1 MINSLSD
8 TVELN
13 NGTKIPGLGL
23 GVFQISEKDA
33 PGVVKNAIV
42 NGYRLIDT
50 AAIYGNEIG
59 TGKGIK
65 EGLKAA
71 NLSREDLFITSKVW
85 NSHLTYDETI
95 AEFNASL
102 DRLDLD
108 YLDLFLI
115 HWPGSDA
122 FEDSWKA
129 LEELYAVGKIKAIGV
144 SNFQIQHLEKLFTFA
159 KVIPAINQIELH
171 PKLSQLE
178 LRKYSE
184 SKDIKI
190 QAWSPLMQGK
200 LLSNPIIESIAT
212 HHNKSTAQIILRW
225 DVQQDILLNVKSTH
239 IERMHNNADIFD
251 FELTDNEMNQLNELN
266 EDLRVGPD
274 PDSFDFE

>member
-1 MINSLSD
+1 M
-8 TVELN
+8 
-13 NGTKIPGLGL
+13 
-23 GVFQISEKDA
+23 
-33 PGVVKNAIV
+33 
-42 NGYRLIDT
+42 
-50 AAIYGNEIG
+50 
-59 TGKGIK
+59 
-65 EGLKAA
+65 
-71 NLSREDLFITSKVW
+71 
-85 NSHLTYDETI
+85 
-95 AEFNASL
+95 
-102 DRLDLD
+102 
-108 YLDLFLI
+108 FLI